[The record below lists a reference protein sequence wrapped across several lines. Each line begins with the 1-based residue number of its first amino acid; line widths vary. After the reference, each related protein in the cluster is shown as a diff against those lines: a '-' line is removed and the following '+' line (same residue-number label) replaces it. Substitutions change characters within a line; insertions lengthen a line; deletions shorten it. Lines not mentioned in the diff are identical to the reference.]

1 MTLEEAAG
9 LLNWHEVQVQIA
21 GVPITIHAAPQKLC
35 QLTALW
41 PQLLSAEVTQITV
54 PPHMALATDGPAM
67 RRDCP
72 PTTPLDQRK
81 SKIRD
86 YITRH
91 KCTAKELAAR
101 AQVAENVLYLWR
113 LGRIP
118 DRSAK
123 AQRIEAELQ
132 S

>member
-1 MTLEEAAG
+1 MTLEEASG

-21 GVPITIHAAPQKLC
+21 GIPITIHADPQKIC
-35 QLTALW
+35 QLATVC
-41 PQLLSAEVTQITV
+41 PQLISAKVVTITV
-54 PPHMALATDGPAM
+54 APHMGIPANGPAM

-72 PTTPLDQRK
+72 PTTPIDQRK
-81 SKIRD
+81 LKIRD

-123 AQRIEAELQ
+123 AQRIEVELQ